1 MPHVTVNKVKH
12 SYSEEQAKT
21 AAENGITASTIYN
34 RIRLGW
40 TVKDAVSIPLKM
52 SKEEYKAYVK
62 MQKKQRL
69 SMPIDRQ
76 RELEREERLKN
87 IPQSVKP
94 SEYFKNLCKFVGV
107 KP

>member
-1 MPHVTVNKVKH
+1 MPHITVNKVKYT
-12 SYSEEQAKT
+12 YSEQQAKV
-21 AAENGITASTIYN
+21 AEENGITANTIHN

-40 TVKDAVSIPLKM
+40 TIDDALSVPIGM
-52 SKEEYKAYVK
+52 SKEEYKTYIK
-62 MQKKQRL
+62 LQKKQRL
-69 SMPIDRQ
+69 SMSMDKQ

-94 SEYFKNLCKFVGV
+94 TEYYKNLCKFVGV

>member
-1 MPHVTVNKVKH
+1 MPYVTVNKVKY

-52 SKEEYKAYVK
+52 SKEEYKVYVK

-69 SMPIDRQ
+69 SMSMDRQ

-94 SEYFKNLCKFVGV
+94 SEYFKNLCQFVGV